1 MSGNNE
7 DKGNTPIIIMG
18 CVLGFLS
25 LCWYLF
31 SVSINTA
38 ITSVAKINLEIIA
51 ALTEM
56 GQFGELIA
64 NVFAP
69 GISNEIIGT
78 LKAKFYSTN
87 PRFMDGSET
96 ILYLEFLGQNI
107 RPFLVILM
115 AVSFIRVY
123 KEQKH
128 RSLKK
133 KYNLDDI
140 LKVGSQYNPH
150 LNPVICQDLVK
161 SDPDIGPLARDKSP
175 LILAIENR
183 LITVFDIDHI
193 GNNTN
198 RILTPVFGKKN
209 IQKDETIIIKNSYT
223 DTLEGLP
230 LLHGRCV
237 LNKEKAKT
245 FFTEQLGPRYTG
257 WKNMPL
263 ERRAFLAIAAL
274 FMKGVDS
281 GGVAESIKLQRQI
294 NEDFSLKKV
303 KKLTYLDENKINQI
317 LSENEALKTFQRLVN
332 SHSYELT
339 LITGFMEAARK
350 KGKLYTSHMYWIKH
364 TDRALW
370 FTLENCGSQMPYS
383 EAAAVRAHYLREEN
397 VQMGLDS
404 PEIHSAI
411 DGLEKFLGETEGWL
425 AKVVNNNV

>member
-7 DKGNTPIIIMG
+7 DKGNTPLIIMG
-18 CVLGFLS
+18 CILGFLS

-31 SVSINTA
+31 SVNINTA
-38 ITSVAKINLEIIA
+38 ITSVAKINLEIVA

-56 GQFGELIA
+56 GELGELLA
-64 NVFAP
+64 NIFAP
-69 GISNEIIGT
+69 GISSEIIST
-78 LKAKFYSTN
+78 LKDKFYSTN
-87 PRFMDGSET
+87 PRFMSGKET
-96 ILYLEFLGQNI
+96 ILYLEFLGQNF
-107 RPFLVILM
+107 RPFLILFIT
-115 AVSFIRVY
+115 VSFIKVY
-123 KEQKH
+123 KDQRH

-161 SDPDIGPLARDKSP
+161 CDPDIGPLARDKSP
-175 LILAIENR
+175 LILAIENN
-183 LITVFDIDHI
+183 LITVFDIDHV

-209 IQKDETIIIKNSYT
+209 IQKGESIVIKNSYT

-230 LLHGRCV
+230 ILHGRGL
-237 LNKEKAKT
+237 LNRKMAKG
-245 FFTEQLGPRYTG
+245 FFTKQLGPRYSG
-257 WKNMPL
+257 WKSMPL
-263 ERRAFLAIAAL
+263 ERRAFLAIATL

-303 KKLTYLDENKINQI
+303 KNLNYLDESKIDEI
-317 LSENEALKTFQRLVN
+317 LSENEDLKPFQALVN
-332 SHSYELT
+332 SHSFELT

-364 TDRALW
+364 TDRSLW
-370 FTLENCGSQMPYS
+370 FTLENCGSQMPYC

-397 VQMGLDS
+397 VQMGLDH
-404 PEIHSAI
+404 PEIESAI

-425 AKVVNNNV
+425 AKVVKEDV